1 MLDAIAKR
9 YGVLPSYLIEHG
21 DTFDLM
27 VMDVA
32 VGYESMQQ
40 DNKNG
45 VVNPGRFNQE
55 DLMERLNKVRGNEN
69 NN

>member
-9 YGVLPSYLIEHG
+9 YGVLPSHLIEHG

-32 VGYESMQQ
+32 VGYESMIQ
-40 DNKNG
+40 DNKKG
-45 VVNPGRFNQE
+45 VVNPGRFSE
-55 DLMERLNKVRGNEN
+55 EYLMDRLNKVRNK
-69 NN
+69 

>member
-9 YGVLPSYLIEHG
+9 YSVLPSHLIAEG

-32 VGYESMQQ
+32 VSYERHMQ
-40 DNKNG
+40 NKQSG
-45 VVNPGRFNQE
+45 TAQY
-55 DLMERLNKVRGNEN
+55 DKDSLIQAMESVRGRNT
-69 NN
+69 

>member
-32 VGYESMQQ
+32 VGYESMLQ
-40 DNKNG
+40 DKQNG

-55 DLMERLNKVRGNEN
+55 DLMERLNKVRGQ
-69 NN
+69 

>member
-9 YGVLPSYLIEHG
+9 YSVLPSYLIQNG

-32 VGYESMQQ
+32 TSYERHLNNKHNGTAHQ
-40 DNKNG
+40 DYD
-45 VVNPGRFNQE
+45 QE
-55 DLMERLNKVRGNEN
+55 SLIKAMESVRGNEN